1 MADVKWI
8 KIATNIFDNK
18 KIRIIE
24 AMPEGDSILIVWFK
38 ILMLAG
44 NVNDDGY
51 VYFTKD
57 LAYTDQ
63 MLSTLFNRPLPI
75 IQLALSTFESFG
87 MIEIIDD
94 IIHISN
100 WEKYQNVEGL
110 EKVREQTR
118 QRVSKYRERKRLEC
132 NVTDNVTVTQGNGTD
147 IDIKKENK
155 NIIYGDFSEED
166 FEKLWKMYPR
176 KKGKGQISK
185 TCKTK
190 IAKIGFDRM
199 AKAIENFKRDMQG
212 KDEQYIMY
220 GSTFFNSGYVD
231 YLPQEE
237 EKPVMEEPQD
247 NGLTEEEID
256 AMTDEEYA
264 AWHKSMENGNV

>member
-1 MADVKWI
+1 MAKRYYWLKLYSDFFSSKRI
-8 KIATNIFDNK
+8 KK
-18 KIRIIE
+18 LR
-24 AMPEGDSILIVWFK
+24 S
-38 ILMLAG
+38 LAG
-44 NVNDDGY
+44 GDTYTIIYLKMQLKSLDDEGYLYFDGVEKDFAEEIALDIDENPDDVRVTIQYLLNVGLMECSEDGRQY
-51 VYFTKD
+51 LLTYLENNIGSET
-57 LAYTDQ
+57 A
-63 MLSTLFNRPLPI
+63 STQRVREFRAR
-75 IQLALSTFESFG
+75 QKKQKALHCNADETQAKQVGNVEKE
-87 MIEIIDD
+87 IEI
-94 IIHISN
+94 
-100 WEKYQNVEGL
+100 EK
-110 EKVREQTR
+110 EK
-118 QRVSKYRERKRLEC
+118 
-132 NVTDNVTVTQGNGTD
+132 
-147 IDIKKENK
+147 
-155 NIIYGDFSEED
+155 IIYGDFSEAD

-237 EKPVMEEPQD
+237 EKHVKEEPQD